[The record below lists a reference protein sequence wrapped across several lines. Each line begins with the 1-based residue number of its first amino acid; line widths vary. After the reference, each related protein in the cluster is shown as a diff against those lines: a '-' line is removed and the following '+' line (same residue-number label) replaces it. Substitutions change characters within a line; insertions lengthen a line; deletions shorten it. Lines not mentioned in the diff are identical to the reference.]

1 MIKAPPLRDALLE
14 VRGTDW
20 KTRQLHMSVPGST
33 SDLRDGG
40 DLRDQEPETIKRSL
54 ASLLSFPFLTIRR
67 CQTINVMLLSAP
79 PAGGNE

>member
-40 DLRDQEPETIKRSL
+40 DLRDPRAGNDKTV
-54 ASLLSFPFLTIRR
+54 ACVPFVLSVPDD
-67 CQTINVMLLSAP
+67 QAVSNH
-79 PAGGNE
+79 